1 MNSYLD
7 SSLLK
12 PIVTDVTNKCDTF
25 AGWCR
30 QQMCRYPKIP
40 DIDMQRLKGL
50 SF

>member
-1 MNSYLD
+1 MNGYLD

-12 PIVTDVTNKCDTF
+12 LIVTDVNTF
-25 AGWCR
+25 VGWCR
-30 QQMCRYPKIP
+30 QQMFRDPKIP

>member
-1 MNSYLD
+1 MMNDYLD

-12 PIVTDVTNKCDTF
+12 PIVNDVNTF
-25 AGWCR
+25 AEWCR
-30 QQMCRYPKIP
+30 QQMFRDPKIP